1 MKKSSLAEMRKQ
13 YMEKPTAETTI
24 EIDGIAYTVISH
36 YVGSKDIGAVIRV
49 LAEQQA
55 CEDLKNAQS
64 GGFGRTG
71 VKE

>member
-36 YVGSKDIGAVIRV
+36 YVGSNEEKIPCHVNSYDLCRSSVASIYSVTSLTLHKD
-49 LAEQQA
+49 
-55 CEDLKNAQS
+55 
-64 GGFGRTG
+64 
-71 VKE
+71 